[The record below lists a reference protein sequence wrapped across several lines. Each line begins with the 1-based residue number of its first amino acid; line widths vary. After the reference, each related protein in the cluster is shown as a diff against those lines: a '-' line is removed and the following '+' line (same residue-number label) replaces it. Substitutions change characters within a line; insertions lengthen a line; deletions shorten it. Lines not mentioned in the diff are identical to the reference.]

1 MLYNKFEADKYFQI
15 CLLVFFFGSK
25 TKSGFVLWA
34 RWKSKTESSEIIKS
48 VNDALDG
55 SGGGRADFAQG
66 GSSQK
71 ESVDEMVT
79 KLKGLFKG

>member
-1 MLYNKFEADKYFQI
+1 MLQFICSRSCSSFGMSIPVSSNISDEASASVI
-15 CLLVFFFGSK
+15 V
-25 TKSGFVLWA
+25 
-34 RWKSKTESSEIIKS
+34 KS
-48 VNDALDG
+48 VNDAFDG
-55 SGGGRADFAQG
+55 SVGGRADFAQG